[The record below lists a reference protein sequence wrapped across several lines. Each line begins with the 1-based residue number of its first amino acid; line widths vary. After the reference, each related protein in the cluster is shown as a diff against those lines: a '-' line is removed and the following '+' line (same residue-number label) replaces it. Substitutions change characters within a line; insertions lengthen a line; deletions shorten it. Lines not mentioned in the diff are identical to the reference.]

1 MMKSKAIHGLISS
14 PTTPTMPSLPSII
27 SPAAASSNRQSSP
40 SAVPPMYIM
49 PMSMQAYAERP
60 MSRTTSPPPSNM
72 VHMLPKQ
79 TTQVTQQ
86 TPTVVS
92 DDRHQQPPVTQFEVV
107 EELSDSDSL
116 LSDNDDLFLDSIIK
130 DEKDEKKNVTNDVE
144 GDEGGDDQ
152 MCNMEDDEFS
162 SYILS
167 VLGDDFDTTPQCS
180 ISNDNHDKEISIE
193 PVDYML
199 GDGKL
204 SPCFQERGCIAK
216 LLLRLMDV

>member
-1 MMKSKAIHGLISS
+1 
-14 PTTPTMPSLPSII
+14 
-27 SPAAASSNRQSSP
+27 
-40 SAVPPMYIM
+40 MYIM
-49 PMSMQAYAERP
+49 PMPMQGYAERP
-60 MSRTTSPPPSNM
+60 PSRTTSPPSSNM

-79 TTQVTQQ
+79 TTQVTTQHQ
-86 TPTVVS
+86 PTVTPTVVS
-92 DDRHQQPPVTQFEVV
+92 DDRHGQPPVTQFEVV

-130 DEKDEKKNVTNDVE
+130 EKKDEKSVTTDARE
-144 GDEGGDDQ
+144 EDEEDNDQ

-167 VLGDDFDTTPQCS
+167 VLGDDFDTTPQCT
-180 ISNDNHDKEISIE
+180 ISNDDNHDKEISIE

-216 LLLRLMDV
+216 LLLRLMDI

>member
-1 MMKSKAIHGLISS
+1 
-14 PTTPTMPSLPSII
+14 
-27 SPAAASSNRQSSP
+27 
-40 SAVPPMYIM
+40 
-49 PMSMQAYAERP
+49 MQAYAERP
-60 MSRTTSPPPSNM
+60 SPTQPSPSPTSNM

-79 TTQVTQQ
+79 TTQVTTQQ
-86 TPTVVS
+86 QQPTEITPTVVS
-92 DDRHQQPPVTQFEVV
+92 DDRHHQPPVTQLEV
-107 EELSDSDSL
+107 EQLSDSDSL

-130 DEKDEKKNVTNDVE
+130 DKEENVTTDVE
-144 GDEGGDDQ
+144 EEGDDEQ

-180 ISNDNHDKEISIE
+180 ISNDDNHDKEFSIE

-216 LLLRLMDV
+216 LLLRLMDI

>member
-1 MMKSKAIHGLISS
+1 
-14 PTTPTMPSLPSII
+14 
-27 SPAAASSNRQSSP
+27 
-40 SAVPPMYIM
+40 MYIM
-49 PMSMQAYAERP
+49 PMPMQGYTERP
-60 MSRTTSPPPSNM
+60 KSRTTSPPTSNM

-79 TTQVTQQ
+79 TTQVTTQHQ
-86 TPTVVS
+86 PTVTPTVVS
-92 DDRHQQPPVTQFEVV
+92 DDRHQPPPVTQFEVV

-130 DEKDEKKNVTNDVE
+130 EKNEEKRENVTNDVGE
-144 GDEGGDDQ
+144 EEGGDDQ

-167 VLGDDFDTTPQCS
+167 VLGDDFDTTPLCS
-180 ISNDNHDKEISIE
+180 ISNDDNHDKEISIE

-216 LLLRLMDV
+216 LLLRLMDI

>member
-1 MMKSKAIHGLISS
+1 
-14 PTTPTMPSLPSII
+14 
-27 SPAAASSNRQSSP
+27 
-40 SAVPPMYIM
+40 
-49 PMSMQAYAERP
+49 MQAYAERP
-60 MSRTTSPPPSNM
+60 SPPSNM
-72 VHMLPKQ
+72 VHMLPPKQ
-79 TTQVTQQ
+79 TTQVTTSQQ
-86 TPTVVS
+86 QPPTEITPTVVS

-130 DEKDEKKNVTNDVE
+130 DKKDEKNVTTDVE
-144 GDEGGDDQ
+144 DDKGDDDQ
-152 MCNMEDDEFS
+152 MCIMEDDEFS

-167 VLGDDFDTTPQCS
+167 VLGDDFDTTPQCI
-180 ISNDNHDKEISIE
+180 ISNDNHDKEFSIE